1 MLPASNIV
9 DPCCFHD
16 LHSAVTHSIALLSV
30 QLDFFGT
37 FFDPALVRG
46 AGMLSPGELQRL
58 SIARVL
64 YHHPLLAVMD
74 EPVSAVG
81 TSAGIDMLKLL
92 QHHSITT
99 IVTGQADSPL
109 IHNNVSETFFALVIS
124 L

>member
-1 MLPASNIV
+1 M
-9 DPCCFHD
+9 
-16 LHSAVTHSIALLSV
+16 
-30 QLDFFGT
+30 QLDFLRT
-37 FFDPALVRG
+37 YFDPSLVRG

-109 IHNNVSETFFALVIS
+109 THNNVSETFFALVIS